1 MAFNA
6 QLVKS
11 YAQGAVVA
19 FAAPLASYNG
29 SAIALSGAV
38 AGTFTSTPG
47 LVIAAGSSAVNIEW
61 ESLYAIVQT
70 GLTTSTI
77 VATPVWQ
84 GSNDGTNWITLVGQT
99 GAAMTSFAAAGTG
112 SLVTTT
118 WAVPFPGNPSFP
130 YIRLAILNTVVTGAA
145 GDNVKVSYNWRRR
158 AFVSP

>member
-11 YAQGAVVA
+11 YAQGAVSA
-19 FAAPLASYNG
+19 FVAPLTAYTG
-29 SAIALSGAV
+29 SAVALSGAV
-38 AGTFTSTPG
+38 AGTYTSTPG

-84 GSNDGTNWITLVGQT
+84 GSNDGTNWITLAGPT
-99 GAAMTSFAAAGTG
+99 GGLPVSLASAGTG

-130 YIRLAILNTVVTGAA
+130 YIRLAILNTVATGAA
-145 GDNVKVSYNWRRR
+145 GDNVKVAYNWRRR